1 MLGYK
6 YNTEHEAIN
15 ARKLAA
21 NFKGLP
27 LDSSEITLYW
37 VNYEFSEND
46 NFYFIIYVLDLE
58 KVLGNPIEINIST
71 INI

>member
-6 YNTEHEAIN
+6 YNTEQEAIN

-27 LDSSEITLYW
+27 LDSFETTLYW

-46 NFYFIIYVLDLE
+46 NFYFIIYVIDLE
-58 KVLGNPIEINIST
+58 KVLGEPIELIIN
-71 INI
+71 